1 MNTYLLGLISK
12 WGTILLTSVTGIVG
26 SGQLFSEE
34 TTKVENT
41 NQTKNASAVITEV
54 AYDTEKRYN
63 SKLPSNITKVMQEGK
78 KGLAFTDNQ
87 NNEVETIVEPV
98 KEIIEVGT
106 GGQGEYTGKMT
117 GYGADCAGCSG
128 TVSCKTKS
136 GKTWNLLKDGTSYND
151 DEYGQTRILAAAL
164 TKFPCGTIIKVDS
177 STLGTF
183 NAIVLDTGGAMRK
196 AWNNG
201 TVLMD
206 LAFTSET
213 SEGIHNSTNNN
224 VKYSV
229 QRWGW

>member
-12 WGTILLTSVTGIVG
+12 WATVLWVSVTGIVG
-26 SGQLFSEE
+26 SGQLISDE
-34 TTKVENT
+34 TKMIENE
-41 NQTKNASAVITEV
+41 NQTKNATTTTVEV

-63 SKLPSNITKVMQEGK
+63 SKLPSNIQITKQEGK
-78 KGLAFTDNQ
+78 NGIAYKDNK
-87 NNEVETIVEPV
+87 NNTETLVEPV
-98 KEIIEVGT
+98 TEIIEVGT
-106 GGQGEYTGKMT
+106 GDYGEYVGKMT
-117 GYGADCAGCSG
+117 GYGADCAGCTG
-128 TVSCKTKS
+128 TVACKTKTGS
-136 GKTWNLLKDGTSYND
+136 SWNLIKDGTSYTD
-151 DEYGQTRILAAAL
+151 DEYGTVRILAAAL
-164 TKFPCGTIIKVDS
+164 SKFPCGTIIKVDS
-177 STLGTF
+177 STMGTF

-196 AWNNG
+196 AWSNG

>member
-12 WGTILLTSVTGIVG
+12 WATVLWVSVTGIVG
-26 SGQLFSEE
+26 SGQLISDE
-34 TTKVENT
+34 TKMIENE
-41 NQTKNASAVITEV
+41 NQTKNATTTTVEV

-63 SKLPSNITKVMQEGK
+63 SKLPSNIQITKQEGK
-78 KGLAFTDNQ
+78 NGIAYKDNK
-87 NNEVETIVEPV
+87 NNTETLVEPV
-98 KEIIEVGT
+98 TEIIEIGT
-106 GGQGEYTGKMT
+106 GDYGEYVGKMT
-117 GYGADCAGCSG
+117 GYGADCAGCTG
-128 TVSCKTKS
+128 TVACKTKTGS
-136 GKTWNLLKDGTSYND
+136 SWNLIKDGTSYTD
-151 DEYGQTRILAAAL
+151 DEYGTVRILAAAL
-164 TKFPCGTIIKVDS
+164 SKFPCGTIIKVDS
-177 STLGTF
+177 STMGTF

-196 AWNNG
+196 AWSNG